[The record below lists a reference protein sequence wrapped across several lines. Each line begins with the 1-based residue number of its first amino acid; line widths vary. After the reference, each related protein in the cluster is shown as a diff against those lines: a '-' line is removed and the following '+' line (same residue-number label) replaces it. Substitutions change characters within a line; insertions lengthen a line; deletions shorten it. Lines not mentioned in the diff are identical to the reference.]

1 MSASKAAARKPSG
14 TPKGIRAHKMLI
26 AWLLGTAT
34 LLGGI
39 SVVIPRPVVFQTADP
54 VDSKNPF
61 SVPFTITN
69 TGFIP
74 LTHVTAYVVLRDFAT
89 EPAVF
94 TPIYHPNY
102 GGPDRET
109 YMFRPEWKDH
119 ALSMDERFTITPADL
134 INCCGDVQLA
144 GAQFGVAIEYHPWIW
159 PFTRTKIFAFV
170 TRKQSNG
177 QLSWYS
183 IPNR

>member
-1 MSASKAAARKPSG
+1 MSKAKAKSHKQSDP
-14 TPKGIRAHKMLI
+14 PKGIRAHKTLI
-26 AWLLGTAT
+26 AWLLGIAT

-39 SVVIPRPVVFQTADP
+39 SVVVPRPTVIQGEP
-54 VDSKNPF
+54 VDPKSPF

-74 LTHVTAYVVLRDFAT
+74 LKHVSAYVVFRDLAT

-94 TPIYHPNY
+94 TARYHPNY
-102 GGPDRET
+102 GGPEKET
-109 YMFRPEWKDH
+109 YLFRPEWKDH

-134 INCCGDVQLA
+134 INCCGDVPLA
-144 GAQFGVAIEYHPWIW
+144 GAQFGVAVEYHPWVW

-170 TRKQSNG
+170 THKQSDG
-177 QLSWYS
+177 QISWYS
-183 IPNR
+183 IPND